1 MAKKVVEKKNTKKV
15 EKKTEVVKTDV
26 AKKKPSKNLIT
37 AIIIAAVA
45 ILFIVLSFVISK
57 EPEKVEYTLKE
68 MDVSSA
74 SKTIQDWYNDL
85 ASGDTVVSVLASSNC
100 QFCQALKPVI
110 TSAAEKYKF
119 KLHFVE
125 ANQLTEE
132 DYDIYS
138 SAIELVGFSGSI
150 PYTYIVSD
158 KKFVDARIGAMAEE
172 DLIDFLSKNGVIEN

>member
-110 TSAAEKYKF
+110 TSAAEKWARENGVH
-119 KLHFVE
+119 KLE
-125 ANQLTEE
+125 AEVFHKNVRSLGNLIKNGYTIVGIKREA
-132 DYDIYS
+132 
-138 SAIELVGFSGSI
+138 AIV
-150 PYTYIVSD
+150 D
-158 KKFVDARIGAMAEE
+158 KKWMHIYVLEKILDE
-172 DLIDFLSKNGVIEN
+172 